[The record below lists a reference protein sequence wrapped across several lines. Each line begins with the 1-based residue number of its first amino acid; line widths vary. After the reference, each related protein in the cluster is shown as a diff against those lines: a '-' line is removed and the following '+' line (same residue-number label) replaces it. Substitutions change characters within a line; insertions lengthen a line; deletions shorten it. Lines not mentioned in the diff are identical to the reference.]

1 MRFALTLASA
11 AAYEFTPVPG
21 EICASIPGIGAA
33 GACRATVDAWLLLDN
48 SRSFYDTHDN
58 VSAWAG
64 GFVDSFA
71 YDASDPPRIGIIQFN
86 WCDKIECTDTESA
99 TVVMNLTSDRDALL
113 AAIAARPRT
122 QRKTCI
128 SCALRVAWSQTAL
141 QGREDAQPT
150 FILLSDYYQ
159 TAGGTN
165 DKAADEADVVKAG
178 GGRILAVGLS
188 EGGLDEVQA
197 ALVDEVASAP
207 AEVYTS
213 PLDAAADLLAALPS
227 QVGAICTE
235 VFLACVLSSH
245 CAQPAVLAVH
255 GQAFV
260 A

>member
-1 MRFALTLASA
+1 MDLA
-11 AAYEFTPVPG
+11 
-21 EICASIPGIGAA
+21 
-33 GACRATVDAWLLLDN
+33 LLLD
-48 SRSFYDTHDN
+48 
-58 VSAWAG
+58 VSSSMSGDLDGLRDFVQEIVWQFALSQTSTRVSII
-64 GFVDSFA
+64 GF
-71 YDASDPPRIGIIQFN
+71 N
-86 WCDKIECTDTESA
+86 NEA
-99 TVVMNLTSDRDALL
+99 TVWVNNSVSEATIMQAVEDAIGSL
-113 AAIAARPRT
+113 RS
-122 QRKTCI
+122 QTCI